1 MPIPFREESEFKRPV
16 VVAWLRVVEDG
27 RGVRAALFET
37 SVAGEPLEFCFA
49 GAGGDRLED
58 RAAVGAR
65 LAKSLFR
72 ASPNSPVL
80 LLGSADDPFPWVDDL
95 DIGVPFGRVR
105 SAWPPP
111 ADAPPAN
118 CADDLSWSTEPP
130 GPEADEALLEVRKR
144 ADPFEPLERTAK
156 GLEEAF
162 GDSQVRTLT
171 GLQGLTTVISL
182 PPPRGS
188 PEAPETLGGPS
199 FRSPPERENAVGR
212 GLAERLWRILAKPRR
227 IPFSDTRLE
236 WPATLMPFQLDG
248 VRALIEMDRLLLS
261 DDMGLG
267 KTVQAVAALRLL
279 KLGGRIRSSLVVAPA
294 SVLDQW
300 RREITK
306 WAPELSAIIVR
317 GSAEDRAWQ
326 WKAATDCTL
335 TSYEVLRFDAGNL
348 RTLRATPWDV
358 VVLDEAQRIK
368 NRNDTSE
375 AVKNVPRR
383 RSWALTGTPIE
394 NHEEDLASIM
404 EFVDCDGKTP
414 PKRYL
419 PGAALL
425 KRHREVQLRRKKSD
439 VLKDLPPKLETKLT
453 IALRPEQWASYEKA
467 EREGIVFLKSLGK
480 EVGIGHMLE
489 LITRLKQICNADP
502 RTGSSSKLDDIRDRL
517 RELTAQ
523 GHKALIFSQYV
534 NDISGVAAAA
544 IYLREFN
551 PLVLTGDTPL
561 EERSS
566 LLNRFKARDEHK
578 AIIISLRAGGLGL
591 NLQEASYVFHLD
603 RWWNPAVERQAED
616 RSHRLG
622 QKVKVNVIKYSCV
635 DTIEERIDRIL
646 EKKQELFDK
655 VVDDVSLDLSARLSR
670 EEMLELFGLR

>member
-1 MPIPFREESEFKRPV
+1 MPIPFREESESAG

-37 SVAGEPLEFCFA
+37 TVAGEPLGYCFA
-49 GAGGDRLED
+49 GAGEDRLDD
-58 RAAVGAR
+58 RAAAGAR

-80 LLGSADDPFPWVDDL
+80 LLGSADDPLPGADE
-95 DIGVPFGRVR
+95 IGVPFGRVR
-105 SAWPPP
+105 PAWPPP
-111 ADAPPAN
+111 AVAAPAN
-118 CADDLSWSTEPP
+118 CADGLSWSTEPP
-130 GPEADEALLEVRKR
+130 RPASEAAGALREIGKR

-162 GDSQVRTLT
+162 GDPQVRTLT

-182 PPPRGS
+182 PPP
-188 PEAPETLGGPS
+188 PEAPGAPDTFGESS
-199 FRSPPERENAVGR
+199 FRFPPESAVGR

-227 IPFSDTRLE
+227 IPLLDTRLE

-300 RREITK
+300 RREIAK

-335 TSYEVLRFDAGNL
+335 TSYEVLRFDAGDL
-348 RTLRATPWDV
+348 RKLRATPWDV

-394 NHEEDLASIM
+394 NHEDDLASIM

-414 PKRYL
+414 PKRYF

-425 KRHREVQLRRKKSD
+425 TRHREVQLRRKKSD
-439 VLKDLPPKLETKLT
+439 VLKELPPKLETKLA
-453 IALRPEQWASYEKA
+453 IALHREQWASYEKA

-502 RTGSSSKLDDIRDRL
+502 RTGASSKLDNIHDRL

-523 GHKALIFSQYV
+523 GHKALVFSQYV
-534 NDISGVAAAA
+534 GDISGVAAAA
-544 IYLREFN
+544 RRLREFN

-566 LLNRFKARDEHK
+566 LLDRFKTRDEHK
-578 AIIISLRAGGLGL
+578 AIVISLRAGGLGL

-635 DTIEERIDRIL
+635 GTIEERIDRIL
-646 EKKQELFDK
+646 EQKQKLFEK